1 MLTPLAEVLPGQS
14 CTIVS
19 MEADRRMG
27 LRLMELGLIPGTSV
41 RVVRLAPMRDPMEL
55 ELRGYRLSIRHAEA
69 EHVQVEVK

>member
-1 MLTPLAEVLPGQS
+1 
-14 CTIVS
+14 
-19 MEADRRMG
+19 MG

-69 EHVQVEVK
+69 EQVQVEVK